1 MPKDGQQSLLNFV
14 STLSAPGK
22 QCEFVNTSTERS
34 WPQQRGQWT
43 VKAVNSASPSSSTK
57 RKWWLTAFDQE
68 PKKRKSMSQVLVSP
82 NKLVPEL
89 QSLRDEICADTHAL
103 NEPLKASIDALLQI
117 KGAWET
123 GLKECQEIKCK
134 NMELQHRIAKI
145 EEDNK
150 RLTSKVHQL
159 EDRLLEGNIIFQGIP
174 EQLWEAYEVTK
185 EKVLTAVSHT
195 ISGTSQEDRMQQARM
210 IPTKDVQRIGRHVVM
225 KTRPVLV
232 EFCHKANAEF
242 LLSNRS
248 HIPKGVYID
257 KQFSDETERERRKLW
272 PILKAARQH
281 ENYQGKCK
289 MEGPIL
295 IIKGKNYTT
304 KNLYQLPEE
313 INGFK
318 ATSKCEGNVL
328 GFFRELN
335 PLSNF
340 HPTPFTINAQ
350 RYHSSEQY
358 IQHQKC
364 LLFGDKQTE
373 QSILTTTSALECKVL
388 SKDINKFD
396 VTTWKENAYA
406 SCTPGILAKFEQHPT
421 LTKLWLS
428 TGNKQIVECC
438 KDKDWGTGIPLFD
451 QNALSRNIGTCKGC

>member
-1 MPKDGQQSLLNFV
+1 M
-14 STLSAPGK
+14 
-22 QCEFVNTSTERS
+22 
-34 WPQQRGQWT
+34 
-43 VKAVNSASPSSSTK
+43 
-57 RKWWLTAFDQE
+57 
-68 PKKRKSMSQVLVSP
+68 
-82 NKLVPEL
+82 
-89 QSLRDEICADTHAL
+89 
-103 NEPLKASIDALLQI
+103 LLQI
-117 KGAWET
+117 KEAWET
-123 GLKECQEIKCK
+123 RLKECQEIKCK
-134 NMELQHRIAKI
+134 NMELQHHIEKI

-174 EQLWEAYEVTK
+174 EQLWEASEVTK
-185 EKVLTAVSHT
+185 EKVVTAVSHT
-195 ISGTSQEDRMQQARM
+195 ISGTSQEDQMQQARM
-210 IPTKDVQRIGRHVVM
+210 IPIKDVQRIGRYIVM

-232 EFCHKANAEF
+232 EFCHKADAEF

-248 HIPKGVYID
+248 HLPKGVYID
-257 KQFSDETERERRKLW
+257 KQYSDETECERRKLR

-281 ENYQGKCK
+281 ENYKGKCN
-289 MEGPIL
+289 MQGPIL
-295 IIKGKNYTT
+295 IIKGRNYTT
-304 KNLYQLPEE
+304 KNLYQLPKE

-318 ATSKCEGNVL
+318 ATSKCEGNIL
-328 GFFRELN
+328 GFFGELN
-335 PLSNF
+335 PLSNY
-340 HPTPFTINAQ
+340 HPTPFTINGK

-373 QSILTTTSALECKVL
+373 QLILTTTSALECKVL

-396 VTTWKENAYA
+396 VTTWKENARA

-421 LTKLWLS
+421 LTKLLLS

-451 QNALSRNIGTCKGC
+451 QNALKQEHWHLQGLLGEILETVRTILTQSQHSSTSQNAEATAMT